1 MLEVGIMRTGMKRFV
16 SLLLTVCLLTGLLP
30 AYGLAET
37 VATTTDL
44 SKVPEIV
51 SLAGAPSHLEVDYG
65 TPEAELGLP
74 GRLTAT
80 YDNGESAGVSATW
93 VCVSDGGYD
102 PEPDDPTKVYSF
114 EPVLEAGA
122 VCAADLALPKVSV
135 SLVLPFM
142 TLAEPATVTITNT
155 RGTLNYTVN
164 GLPEGVTVA
173 SQQWMNG
180 NAVVG
185 TEATYVLTMDNM
197 KAGATISLSLKDS
210 DGNVLCTDDYI
221 IGKENKQWIYYPDE
235 STLEFRKPYDGATTN
250 FPISGTFF
258 RINIKEA
265 VSNETLI
272 AGEGGIN
279 VSSNVTN
286 CKLSSANGDVFFI
299 DENHTISGGSITAAS
314 LIINNGCTVTGAAI
328 HVADSNINVIGSGTI
343 KLNITVNGENKEVT
357 YTADQPLN
365 ALLDSLDP
373 RDDGEVWMQN
383 GTVIDDSATLAV
395 SMQGASF
402 VSKVPPTLAVQY
414 GGTALSTTGKNT
426 LTIGS
431 TLSASAANCEPTS
444 YTWHAMVSD
453 GSFKTI
459 GSGETFT
466 MPRFIYY
473 DGVDI
478 PAALYDGILVCEA
491 TLADGTMLESPFYDI
506 FIPLHDTP
514 SALVS
519 STEGKYTVNTV
530 LSFDKDAEYF
540 KNTYG
545 LTLYDPDNAS
555 YHWGATES
563 DKPDSS
569 SATYTLTPADLQGEE
584 HTITGWVYLKN
595 QFGTY
600 HTYPATYTIPANNEW
615 TLDEN
620 GTLTFI
626 GYYDAGTTQFPVD
639 GLTYSAVNTNNRTV
653 IVDATVNGTK
663 VKFNYGDNLRNALDN
678 AAGIGEDVGEYSWF
692 RLTANGPIKISGYN
706 TDTVTFATHNQTFVS
721 INGYPYISMTG
732 LNRTSYIGDTV
743 TINTVGMPDG
753 YKVQMVYSYND
764 TEYASFDLTPS
775 DNGSYSFT
783 LPAKTTDGDPLS
795 GTFTVKARAVG
806 GENQVLADAQM
817 SSTIVPRITITKSG
831 TEGVYVAGDKL
842 SVPDAETMMSNYCL
856 SVLPY
861 SWDCSSLSYA
871 LEPNTS
877 SCSLTNVDLG
887 NMDKQKN
894 IISCHIVL
902 KNDSTSEEFSIEP
915 TFELPP
921 NNLWDYSEN
930 DGFTLIG
937 DYDGSAWHAYPL
949 PNTNNVK
956 INVDAGKSLYNFHL
970 DNATVNSA
978 GTIHD
983 TTLTNCSV
991 KNAGTIYDTTFTNC
1005 SVESNT
1011 GTIHVPVTI
1020 DGKPYTSNPSTP
1032 DSDVKFL
1039 YGEST
1044 LTTLNA
1050 WYENLHGEGSS
1061 KDLVWVNTSTKE
1073 QVTDSDTLALSDNSF
1088 ILFGR
1093 MQVTIDAPT
1102 GYFVGSKLYADVKLE
1117 TSLENVS
1124 LATEWRQVGSSW
1136 FVPSSYYTLR
1146 DEDIDRIIKLTVT
1159 ATYDDYSVT
1168 RVILS
1173 EIVTAPEYK
1182 VLVDYANESLTI
1194 STTSDEA
1201 MVVQLNGGTYVGF
1214 SNGNP
1219 CIKTLSDLGFA
1230 GNEDTVTVS
1239 ISVWYQ
1245 KDGNSVP
1252 PLSGLRFVTL
1262 TRTPT
1267 TGISADDFT
1276 FVPDTNG
1283 DPRNVTITCNAPGK
1297 YKEIRVAGTVYPM
1310 TDSGVIVVSVPAGA
1324 DVTVEARLRGNDAAR
1339 LLPSLWGA
1347 VGTISASEWPYL
1359 HVTENNLLSDS
1370 SSLFWGET
1378 LTVETNAELTWAI
1391 NGEVDTTLNGCMS
1404 YLVPADVNT
1413 LTITATKDGQTV
1425 TYETTAKC
1433 PITVTLNYAEE
1444 KCTVTL
1450 DDKVT
1455 SKCTI
1460 DIFNE
1465 KYNEIQATTL
1475 DPRYPEDSS
1484 DTLPL
1489 SRLNPDIK
1497 SYLPFTLQFK
1507 MDEPTSLPLLSVS
1520 LERFD
1525 STKVHV
1531 TAELNELYGKIDH
1544 WCATYS
1550 LSVTGDGNTDNNK
1563 YSFPESELRDKD
1575 NKTCA
1580 ADQLVA
1586 GQTYSLFAKMYS
1598 VDKYGIQNSFVSDW
1612 FDTGLKVSPGISLN
1626 SYTPVVGQTI
1636 TATSAQTIP
1645 GTTSTW
1651 NWHRLTKNTDS
1662 PINGATSNTYT
1673 VTMDDVGCTLRAY
1686 HVLSI
1691 PTSGLPLT
1699 KGIAFAETAAVPQP
1713 TIELTD
1719 DRGNVLVKNEDTG
1732 SYLVEPGTKV
1742 TAKMTNYVG
1751 NISWTWSDGTSG
1763 TDSFTLSYAHPSVT
1777 LSNNL
1782 TDETVQ
1788 IQILL
1793 PSPGLRLDYVNE
1805 TLELE
1810 MDDSLPNFDDAAK
1823 EGAEIALQ
1831 IVELVGETTNTLKT
1845 LTVTTDSLPLTIFLS
1860 SLNANW
1866 PDNQAHN
1873 LLFRWQVKPNAAGTY
1888 QDIINSASVLTIPA
1902 RPTVTQAEMAAALTH
1917 ETTPYSI
1924 TYTGDAAH
1932 EMRIKTVDGTV
1943 ITGDALQNLTYST
1956 TYQLEGRLLASNGET
1971 DPHFASEW
1979 VYACDATT
1987 LARYSVTPVFNA
1999 ITYTPGMSLVE
2010 DDLLQELYFYNGSNW
2025 PCEYGS
2031 VSLSLSEGSFPIT
2044 NVGTYKVKLTTTPVF
2059 DKEYELTD
2067 TECELTISC
2076 YDLFNH
2082 RLYIRD
2088 DKMTYTGSPL
2098 TPSFYFYYTPDGS
2111 DTSIEVDLTSS
2122 DYEIEWI
2129 HDSSDAVVSAMQN
2142 AGQYVLSLKGKGNY
2156 TGSTF
2161 DYPYVYPRDISR
2173 DCVVAPLSTLYD
2185 GTAKTLTVA
2194 VDGRTLTKDT
2204 DYTVALT
2211 RDNQPVTEIKEAG
2224 AYTVTLNGI
2233 GNYTNTYET
2242 TVTVSPIS
2250 IKGSTVTF
2258 AETGNTTAVY
2268 SASEKA
2274 IKVTLN
2280 GKELVSNQDYTLT
2293 VTRNAAPAT
2302 LHYAGSYGV
2311 TVTGMGNYT
2320 GNQTETLI
2328 IKPYVLQLTGA
2339 TLRDKYYGEG
2349 TDGYSGMN
2357 DVLVDGYT
2365 LSNGLFPAD
2374 ADDVTITCLAQL
2386 MDPGAG
2392 TDKPVQVWLNFGAD
2406 NWDLAGS
2413 YGTNVITGAINVK
2426 PLELSLTL
2434 TDPLTY
2440 TGETSYAISGAKC
2453 DISTNVPVL
2462 EAASDALQDKL
2473 EVNTEKAIATLQS
2486 GTGVIGAQNAVT
2498 LSGVQVNS
2506 AAIAAGNAVVGT
2518 GTGSIM
2524 LTARTLDGAQ
2534 VTLTPGVYNG
2544 APQQLTLTLPDGTVL
2559 TGDQLVLPADADMT
2573 NAGTRTVEIASSV
2586 YAYTGAKLTATVTIV
2601 PATPTIVWPSAG
2613 DITYGD
2619 ALSDSVLTS
2628 TDANGTFAWK
2638 FPAHTPDAGERL
2650 CTVVYTPADTVNY
2663 NYRGVTLENKIPV
2676 QVNKAATVIDVSG
2689 MQTAYTYTGKLQ
2701 IVNTGAKLNHRETKP
2716 TYTNN
2721 TFTTV
2726 REGDGLTV
2734 TITAQETANYL
2745 PAKASVT
2752 LSVAA
2757 AKAPAIEWPTAG
2769 KLTYGQMLSESKLKG
2784 GSTSLGAFTWQEDAT
2799 MKELGVQAFTLV
2811 FIPADTEN
2819 YLWDDTKM
2827 TQSVKVHVEKRP
2839 VTIRANGRTKVYGES
2854 DPALTATVEGL
2865 LEGDT
2870 IAYTLTRD
2878 PGETAG
2884 SYTIRV
2890 RASDTDIY
2898 TVTTARGTLTIL
2910 AKDVTDLTAD
2920 ALPTQLYTGRAV
2932 KPEPVIRDAEGNV
2945 LKQGRDYTLTYTD
2958 NREPGTGTVIVSGK
2972 GNYTGTLELT
2982 FPVVDPQESEAL
2994 KALLCGEAGEGS
3006 TPLTLVFSEAG
3017 VPMDYE
3023 LMDVTGRQP
3032 GQTEIVRML
3041 LTEDTTGERE
3051 PHVLSMSAS
3060 QLASLSERGVRLLA
3074 FTHLNATV
3082 LVPTEALL
3090 SGNAAKLAALALE
3103 QNPRLSDPALDLAA
3117 EPDANLT
3124 VEQLNALRY
3133 EIRIAP
3139 VEGSDAVEISVW
3151 LCWSDGR
3158 LELTPYLSGLM
3169 TGLALT
3175 GEEANT
3181 KDWQLVTLNE
3191 DGTEAALAYQ
3201 QLVIPDDLLETAE
3214 SIGWYS
3220 VTIHADGIEEVHA
3233 RTDMTPESCRRTLL
3247 CAAQAAPGRY
3257 LLRQQATDGE

>member
-1 MLEVGIMRTGMKRFV
+1 MLEGGIMRMGMKRFM
-16 SLLLTVCLLTGLLP
+16 SLLLTACLLTGLLP
-30 AYGLAET
+30 AYSLAEA
-37 VATTTDL
+37 VTTPTDL
-44 SKVPEIV
+44 NKVPEIV

-74 GRLTAT
+74 GSLTAT

-102 PEPDDPTKVYSF
+102 QEPDDPTKVYSF

-122 VCAADLALPKVSV
+122 VCSADLALPKVSV
-135 SLVLPFM
+135 SLVLPLM
-142 TLAEPATVTITNT
+142 TLAEPATAAITNT
-155 RGTLNYTVN
+155 RGTLSYTVD

-180 NAVVG
+180 DAVVG
-185 TEATYVLTMDNM
+185 TEAAYVLTMDDM
-197 KAGATISLSLKDS
+197 KARATISLSLKDS
-210 DGNVLCTDDYI
+210 DGNVLCTDDYDI
-221 IGKENKQWIYYPDE
+221 DQENGQWIFDPDD
-235 STLEFRKPYDGATTN
+235 STLEFREPYNGATTN

-258 RINIKEA
+258 RINIYEA

-299 DENHTISGGSITAAS
+299 GGNHTISGGSITAAS
-314 LIINNGCTVTGAAI
+314 LTVNDGCTVADAAI

-357 YTADQPLN
+357 YTADQSLIS
-365 ALLDSLDP
+365 LLDSLDP
-373 RDDGEVWMQN
+373 RGDGEVWMQN
-383 GTVIDDSATLAV
+383 GTVIDDSANLAV
-395 SMQGASF
+395 SMQGANF
-402 VSKVPPTLAVQY
+402 VSKVPPTLTVQY
-414 GGTALSTTGKNT
+414 GGTTLSANEENFLTTG
-426 LTIGS
+426 G
-431 TLSASAANCEPTS
+431 TLSASAMNCEPSS
-444 YTWHAMVSD
+444 YTWYGMVAENQ
-453 GSFKTI
+453 FTAI
-459 GSGETFT
+459 GSTDTYKIPTFIEVASLG
-466 MPRFIYY
+466 R
-473 DGVDI
+473 I
-478 PAALYDGILVCEA
+478 PAAQYAGILFCAA
-491 TLADGTMLESPFYDI
+491 TLADGSTVTSPYYAIDI
-506 FIPLHDTP
+506 KPDQQPKLI
-514 SALVS
+514 S

-530 LSFDKDAEYF
+530 LSFDKDTEYF

-545 LTLYDPDNAS
+545 LTTYDTGKGC
-555 YHWGATES
+555 YYWGPEKAQY
-563 DKPDSS
+563 PDSS

-584 HTITGWVYLKN
+584 HTITGWMYLYN
-595 QFGTY
+595 EITRQFRA
-600 HTYPATYTIPANNEW
+600 YPATYTIPANTEW

-626 GYYDAGTTQFPVD
+626 GYYDAGTTRFPVD
-639 GLTYSAVNTNNRTV
+639 GLTYSDVNTNNRTV
-653 IVDATVNGTK
+653 IVDATVNGKK
-663 VKFNYGDNLRNALDN
+663 VKLDYGDSLRLALDD

-692 RLTANGPIKISGYN
+692 RLTADGPIKLSGYN
-706 TDTVTFATHNQTFVS
+706 TDTVTFATHNQTFVN
-721 INGYPYISMTG
+721 INGYPDISMTG

-743 TINTVGMPDG
+743 TITTRGMPDG
-753 YKVQMVYSYND
+753 FKVQLVYSYND
-764 TEYASFDLTPS
+764 EEYASFDLNPTAPGS
-775 DNGSYSFT
+775 NSYSFT
-783 LPAKTTDGDPLS
+783 LPVKTFDDKPLS
-795 GTFTVKARAVG
+795 GTFTVKALAVG
-806 GENQVLADAQM
+806 GESQVLAETRM
-817 SSTIVPRITITKSG
+817 NCTIVPRITITKDG
-831 TEGVYVAGDKL
+831 IEGVYVAGDKL
-842 SVPDAETMMSNYCL
+842 SVPDAAAMMSNYCL
-856 SVLPY
+856 SVSSVLPY
-861 SWDCSSLSYA
+861 SWNCSSLSYG
-871 LEPNTS
+871 LDINTPS
-877 SCSLTNVDLG
+877 YSLTNADLG
-887 NMDKQKN
+887 NMDGQTN
-894 IISCHIVL
+894 IVYCHIVL
-902 KNDSTSEEFSIEP
+902 KNDSTAEEFSVDP
-915 TFELPP
+915 TFELPQ

-937 DYDGSAWHAYPL
+937 DYDGSASHAYPL

-956 INVDAGKSLYNFHL
+956 INVDTGKSLYNFHL
-970 DNATVNSA
+970 DNAIVNN
-978 GTIHD
+978 D
-983 TTLTNCSV
+983 
-991 KNAGTIYDTTFTNC
+991 GTIYDTTFTNC
-1005 SVESNT
+1005 SVKSNT
-1011 GTIHVPVTI
+1011 GAIHVPVTI
-1020 DGKPYTSNPSTP
+1020 DGTTYTSTPS
-1032 DSDVKFL
+1032 SDVKFL
-1039 YGEST
+1039 YGENT
-1044 LTTLNA
+1044 LATLNA

-1061 KDLVWVNTSTKE
+1061 KDLVWVDTSTKKE
-1073 QVTDSDTLALSDNSF
+1073 VSDSDTLALSDNSF

-1102 GYFVGSKLYADVKLE
+1102 GYFVGSKLYANVKLE
-1117 TSLENVS
+1117 TSLENVR
-1124 LATEWRQVGSSW
+1124 L
-1136 FVPSSYYTLR
+1136 
-1146 DEDIDRIIKLTVT
+1146 
-1159 ATYDDYSVT
+1159 DYVW
-1168 RVILS
+1168 V
-1173 EIVTAPEYK
+1173 
-1182 VLVDYANESLTI
+1182 ANGEH
-1194 STTSDEA
+1194 
-1201 MVVQLNGGTYVGF
+1201 
-1214 SNGNP
+1214 P
-1219 CIKTLSDLGFA
+1219 
-1230 GNEDTVTVS
+1230 
-1239 ISVWYQ
+1239 
-1245 KDGNSVP
+1245 
-1252 PLSGLRFVTL
+1252 GL
-1262 TRTPT
+1262 
-1267 TGISADDFT
+1267 T
-1276 FVPDTNG
+1276 FVPDVAIDSDDTPITLMVTATSGEYSVTCTATVNQIVKPYYTVTIAYENEEFTIASSDEFPVTHVFVSGSKIDAVNNRCVVPLNTYNNSKFDIGLSVYNGEYDYGRGVGQLFFTRTPIPDDISADFSIVSDANG
-1283 DPRNVTITCNAPGK
+1283 DPRNVTITCAAPGK
-1297 YKEIRVAGTVYPM
+1297 YKEIRVAGTVYSM
-1310 TDSGVIVVSVPAGA
+1310 TDSGIIVASVPAGA

-1339 LLPSLWGA
+1339 LLPSWWGA

-1359 HVTENNLLSDS
+1359 HVTEDNLLSDS

-1391 NGEVDTTLNGCMS
+1391 NGKVVEDPSTVTGGVRT

-1425 TYETTAKC
+1425 IYETTAKC

-1460 DIFNE
+1460 NIFNE
-1465 KYNEIQATTL
+1465 KFNENQATTL

-1484 DTLPL
+1484 NTLPL
-1489 SRLNPDIK
+1489 SRLEPDIK

-1507 MDEPTSLPLLSVS
+1507 MDEPTSLPLLSVA

-1525 STKVHV
+1525 RTKVHV
-1531 TAELNELYGKIDH
+1531 MAELEELYGKYDH

-1550 LSVTGDGNTDNNK
+1550 LSATGDGNTYK
-1563 YSFPESELRDKD
+1563 FPESELRDKD
-1575 NKTCA
+1575 NQPCA

-1586 GQTYSLFAKMYS
+1586 GQTYTLFARMYS
-1598 VDKYGIQNSFVSDW
+1598 VDEYGMQNSFVSDW
-1612 FDTGLKVSPGISLN
+1612 FDTGLTVTPGISLD

-1636 TATSAQTIP
+1636 TATSAQT
-1645 GTTSTW
+1645 SKVYDSAW
-1651 NWHRLTKNTDS
+1651 NWHRLTKTTDS
-1662 PINGATSNTYT
+1662 PISDATSNTYT
-1673 VTMDDVGCTLRAY
+1673 VTMADVGCTLRAVHLIY
-1686 HVLSI
+1686 GISN
-1691 PTSGLPLT
+1691 GLPIS
-1699 KGIAFAETAAVPQP
+1699 KGSALVETTAAVPQP
-1713 TIELTD
+1713 TIKLTD

-1732 SYLVEPGTKV
+1732 SYLVEPGTTV

-1751 NISWTWSDGTSG
+1751 DVSWTWSDGTSD

-1810 MDDSLPNFDDAAK
+1810 MDDSLPNFDEVAK

-1831 IVELVGETTNTLKT
+1831 IVEILDETTNTVKT
-1845 LTVTTDSLPLTIFLS
+1845 LPVTTGSDPFIIPLSTLDAS
-1860 SLNANW
+1860 W
-1866 PDNQAHN
+1866 PDNNAHN
-1873 LLFRWQVKPNAAGTY
+1873 LLFKWQVKPTAAGTP
-1888 QDIINSASVLTIPA
+1888 QDIHNTSALTIPA
-1902 RPTVTQAEMAAALTH
+1902 RPAVTQAEMAAALTH
-1917 ETTPYSI
+1917 VATPYSI

-1979 VYACDATT
+1979 VYACDETT

-2161 DYPYVYPRDISR
+2161 DYPYVYPRDIT
-2173 DCVVAPLSTLYD
+2173 DCVVALLSTLYD
-2185 GTAKTLTVA
+2185 GTAKTLTVS

-2204 DYTVALT
+2204 DYTVAFT

-2224 AYTVTLNGI
+2224 DYTVTLNGI

-2250 IKGSTVTF
+2250 IMGSTVTF
-2258 AETGNTTAVY
+2258 AKTGTTTAVY

-2274 IKVTLN
+2274 IKVTLD

-2293 VTRNAAPAT
+2293 VTRNAAPAA

-2311 TVTGMGNYT
+2311 TVTGTGNYADSLT
-2320 GNQTETLI
+2320 KTLI
-2328 IKPYVLQLTGA
+2328 IRPYEVKLTGA

-2349 TDGYSGMN
+2349 TDGYSGMK

-2374 ADDVTITCLAQL
+2374 ADDVTLTCFAQL
-2386 MDPGAG
+2386 TG
-2392 TDKPVQVWLNFGAD
+2392 TGTGKDKPVQVWLNFGAD
-2406 NWDLAGS
+2406 NWELAGS
-2413 YGTNVITGAINVK
+2413 YATNVITGTINVK

-2434 TDPLTY
+2434 TDPLTLTY
-2440 TGETSYAISGAKC
+2440 TGETSYAIPGAKC
-2453 DISTNVPVL
+2453 DIITNVPVL
-2462 EAASDALQDKL
+2462 EAVSNELADQLV
-2473 EVNTEKAIATLQS
+2473 VNTEKAIATLQS
-2486 GTGVIGAQNAVT
+2486 GTGVIGALNAVT
-2498 LSGVQVNS
+2498 LSGVQVNN
-2506 AAIAAGNAVVGT
+2506 AAIAAGNAVAGT

-2573 NAGTRTVEIASSV
+2573 NAGTRTLEIASSV
-2586 YAYTGAKLTATVTIV
+2586 YAYTGATLTAAVTIA

-2619 ALSDSVLTS
+2619 ALSDSILTS

-2638 FPAHTPDAGERL
+2638 FPEHTPDAGERL

-2663 NYRGVTLENKIPV
+2663 NYRGVTLEKKIPV

-2689 MQTAYTYTGKLQ
+2689 VKTAYTYTGKLQ
-2701 IVNTGAKLNHRETKP
+2701 TVNTGAKLNHRETKP

-2726 REGDGLTV
+2726 QDGNGLTV

-2784 GSTSLGAFTWQEDAT
+2784 GSTGLGAFTWQEDAT
-2799 MKELGVQAFTLV
+2799 MKEIGVQAFTLV

-2819 YLWDDTKM
+2819 YLWDDARL

-2839 VTIRANGRTKVYGES
+2839 VAIRANGRTKVYGES

-2898 TVTTARGTLTIL
+2898 TVTTARGTLTIR

-2920 ALPTQLYTGRAV
+2920 ALPTLLYTGRAV

-2958 NREPGTGTVIVSGK
+2958 NREPGTGTVIVNGK

-2982 FPVVDPQESEAL
+2982 FPVVDPKESEAL
-2994 KALLCGEAGEGS
+2994 KALLYGEAGEGS
-3006 TPLTLVFSEAG
+3006 APPTLVYSEAG
-3017 VPMDYE
+3017 VPMDYG
-3023 LMDVTGRQP
+3023 LLDVTGRQP

-3051 PHVLSMSAS
+3051 PHVLSMPAS

-3090 SGNAAKLAALALE
+3090 SGNAAKLAALVLE

-3181 KDWQLVTLNE
+3181 EDWQLVTLNE

-3247 CAAQAAPGRY
+3247 CAAQTAPGRY
-3257 LLRQQATDGE
+3257 LLRQQETDGE